1 MKYSSRFFL
10 YAPLTLFLCLAAW
23 AMGYW
28 WVVAG
33 ALDKKLDRL
42 NGHEAFP
49 GVTMSYAS
57 KTISGFPFN
66 IDVVFTGLKF
76 FGGGAHGPVAWSTE
90 RFALHRLTYGRAQ
103 DIYEAAGH
111 QSVSWTDKNGRAHA
125 FRFLPG
131 SLHASAITDAR
142 GLARFDLDM
151 IAMDGTDTD
160 GAPFTAGRLQ
170 FHLRRDPKGNALDL
184 MARADSVNGRN
195 IQIKNLRSYSTL
207 TNAGALAS
215 LLAGTQSWPDADA
228 AWEKSGGV
236 GQPDAQGASLAP
248 LLNALY

>member
-10 YAPLTLFLCLAAW
+10 YAPLLVFLGFAAW
-23 AMGYW
+23 AMAYW
-28 WVVAG
+28 WSLTG
-33 ALDKKLDRL
+33 ALDKKLTAL
-42 NGHEAFP
+42 NGHEALP
-49 GVTMSYAS
+49 GITMSYAS

-76 FGGGAHGPVAWSTE
+76 SGAGAHGPVAWTTE
-90 RFALHRLTYGRAQ
+90 SFALHRLTYGRAQ

-111 QSVSWTDKNGRAHA
+111 QSLSWTDSNGKAHA
-125 FRFLPG
+125 FHFLPG
-131 SLHASAITDAR
+131 SLRASSITDAR

-184 MARADSVNGRN
+184 MASADSVKGKN
-195 IQIKNLRSYSTL
+195 IQIKTLRSYSTL
-207 TNAGALAS
+207 TNARPLAK
-215 LLAGTQSWPDADA
+215 LLAGTQSWPDATA

-236 GQPDAQGASLAP
+236 SQPDAQGASRVP
-248 LLNALY
+248 LLTALY